1 MAVFIFTVFLHII
14 WFKRQI
20 IYGMVAVKLRIA
32 TVIREKRNAKGLT
45 QEQLAEMAG
54 VSSGYI
60 GQVERE
66 ELTPSMQVI
75 AVLIDI
81 LGIDANTL
89 FFEGS
94 EDVPLTREISLRA
107 SRLSKENQEI
117 ILGII
122 GVIEQINRKGNKH
135 EDSNM

>member
-1 MAVFIFTVFLHII
+1 
-14 WFKRQI
+14 
-20 IYGMVAVKLRIA
+20 MVAVKLRIA

-54 VSSGYI
+54 VPSGYI

-122 GVIEQINRKGNKH
+122 GVIEQTNRKGNKH
-135 EDSNM
+135 EDSNMR

>member
-1 MAVFIFTVFLHII
+1 M
-14 WFKRQI
+14 
-20 IYGMVAVKLRIA
+20 YGMGAVKLRVA
-32 TVIREKRNAKGLT
+32 TVIREKRKAKGLT

-66 ELTPSMQVI
+66 EMTPSIPVI
-75 AVLIDI
+75 ALLVDI

-89 FFEGS
+89 FFEES

-107 SRLSKENQEI
+107 SRLPKEKQEI

>member
-1 MAVFIFTVFLHII
+1 MAVFVFTVFLHII